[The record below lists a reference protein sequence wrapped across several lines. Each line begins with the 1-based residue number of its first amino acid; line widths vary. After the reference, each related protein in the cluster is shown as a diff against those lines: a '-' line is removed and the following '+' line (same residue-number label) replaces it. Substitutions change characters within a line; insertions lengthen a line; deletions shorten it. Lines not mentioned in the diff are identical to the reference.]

1 MEFRPIFSALTR
13 NKTGAL
19 LIALQIAITMAIVTN
34 AAFIIQQRST
44 DIARPSGL
52 DEANTGLFVLV
63 PLDPEADKKA
73 MYTQDLRAL
82 REIPGVRAATT
93 SNSIP
98 VSGSGNGQTMLLSP
112 DQPSNEA
119 VNIGNFNVDESGL
132 KALGLELV
140 GGRDFLAVDVEFTTF
155 DFFGIRTKVIIS
167 QALADALFPDG
178 NAIGQLVWGDPSD
191 EKPSEIIGIYAHM
204 QNAWPHSSNVNL
216 TALTPRID
224 LMQDNMTYILR
235 AEEGRLEEV
244 MANAEAMFAQ
254 DRSRLVRIVRTF
266 REQKNRTYS
275 GDIAMVKLLSGVVAI
290 LTLIT
295 SFGIIGLAWFSVT
308 QRRKQIGTRRALGAT
323 RFDIMRYFM
332 VENWIITSVGLVL
345 GVGGSIALNWF
356 LDTEYQIGRIPLF
369 YLPVGMLS
377 LWLLGQLAVLTPAR
391 RAAGIA
397 PALATRSI

>member
-1 MEFRPIFSALTR
+1 
-13 NKTGAL
+13 
-19 LIALQIAITMAIVTN
+19 VTN
-34 AAFIIQQRST
+34 AAFIIQQRSA

-73 MYTQDLRAL
+73 MYAQDLQAL
-82 REIPGVRAATT
+82 REIPGVRAVTT

-98 VSGSGNGQTMLLSP
+98 VSGSGNGQTMYLSP
-112 DQPSNEA
+112 EQPSNEA
-119 VNIGNFNVDESGL
+119 VNIGNFNVDESGME
-132 KALGLELV
+132 ALGLELV
-140 GGRDFLAVDVEFTTF
+140 AGRNFYADEIETTTF
-155 DFFGIRTKVIIS
+155 DFFGIRTQVIIS
-167 QALADALFPDG
+167 QALADTLFPDG
-178 NAIGQLVWGDPSD
+178 DALGQLVWGDPSD

-224 LMQDNMTYILR
+224 LIGDNMTYILR
-235 AEEGRLEEV
+235 AGDGRLEEV
-244 MANAEAMFAQ
+244 MAAAESIFAK
-254 DRSRLVRIVRTF
+254 DRSRLLRIVRTF
-266 REQKNRTYS
+266 GEQKKRTYS

-323 RFDIMRYFM
+323 RFDIMSYFM
-332 VENWIITSVGLVL
+332 VENWIITSMGLVL

-356 LDTEYQIGRIPLF
+356 LDTQYQIGRIPLF
-369 YLPVGMLS
+369 YLPVGMLM
-377 LWLLGQLAVLTPAR
+377 LWLLGQLAVLAPAR